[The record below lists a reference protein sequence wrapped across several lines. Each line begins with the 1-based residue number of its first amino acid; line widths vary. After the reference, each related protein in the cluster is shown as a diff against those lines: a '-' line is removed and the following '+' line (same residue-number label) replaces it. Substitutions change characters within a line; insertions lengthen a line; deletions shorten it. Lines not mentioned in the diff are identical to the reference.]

1 PGRPLSDLKLVIAG
15 VLHVLK
21 EGGSWRALDVPGV
34 AWETVY
40 GHFRRWA
47 KAGLWDQ
54 AMQQM
59 KWHAGK
65 NLGMIDSTHIK
76 VHRDGANPAGGQEQQ
91 AMSRT
96 KGGLN
101 TKLHAAVDGRC
112 QPQSLILT
120 AGTEADVLHAPALLE
135 SVEGRRV
142 LMDKAYDSDGLR
154 ELIASKGMK
163 ACIPPRSNRVA
174 PAAYDKALYKKRHCV
189 ENFFEKIK
197 RMRRIATRYDKTD
210 VSFMAFVL
218 LGICTLSLRNQ
229 F

>member
-1 PGRPLSDLKLVIAG
+1 V
-15 VLHVLK
+15 
-21 EGGSWRALDVPGV
+21 
-34 AWETVY
+34 
-40 GHFRRWA
+40 
-47 KAGLWDQ
+47 
-54 AMQQM
+54 
-59 KWHAGK
+59 KWHSGK

-76 VHRDGANPAGGQEQQ
+76 VHRDGDNPAGGQEKQ

-120 AGTEADVLHAPALLE
+120 AGTQANVVHAPALLE

-142 LMDKAYDSDGLR
+142 LMDKAYDSDALR

-163 ACIPPRSNRVA
+163 ACIPPRNNRA
-174 PAAYDKALYKKRHCV
+174 TPAAYDKELYKKRHCV

-210 VSFMAFVL
+210 VYFMAFVL
-218 LGICTLSLRNQ
+218 LGVCSLSFRNQ